1 MYPQISYWYIYIT
14 HILHTRTVQKT
25 AKSLADEGNS
35 AYYQSSGAYNIKHI

>member
-1 MYPQISYWYIYIT
+1 MYPQINYWYIYIT

-25 AKSLADEGNS
+25 ALLADEGNS